1 MKCVKYWPEKG
12 NTVTKGDLTITT
24 TAEDEWTE
32 YTIRQ
37 LRVTK
42 VSGRLMSQSEV

>member
-1 MKCVKYWPEKG
+1 MKCVKYWPDKG
-12 NTVTKGDLTITT
+12 ATVTKGDLTITT

-42 VSGRLMSQSEV
+42 VRGLLMQSEG